1 MIFPRIKDR
10 NILRIYE
17 SVLIVGI
24 AYGISVSLTALHL
37 DAIHY
42 SKTAIGTLA
51 AWFASGI
58 VLFSL
63 PMGGLV
69 RRFGARTTLIAAL
82 CAYASSVI
90 AFPHFD
96 SYAAIAGIRF
106 VDGAASVGIWVSSET
121 ILLSRSDSDHKAYV
135 TSIYAMA
142 MALGYVIGSVAA
154 LGIIAVASD
163 WLAFATSGVLSLATA
178 LNMALRLDA
187 DPPLKD
193 AAAPHAEAPPS
204 SPAIS
209 MTRSSVLWRIKTSC
223 FATFAYGYF
232 QATAVVLLP
241 LFLIEEKHIARE
253 KTLLVTAFFAG
264 GMLLSSNVVG
274 RLGDRIGHLR
284 VMRTLAAIGMCMVLA
299 FVFFD
304 SFPLMCVAFFVT
316 GGTLAS
322 MSAVSLALQ
331 GVVASRAEY
340 HRANAIYNAF
350 YAMGMLIGPP
360 LSSTLYSARGGTTMI
375 LHLAGLWG
383 AFVLFTIVFWRDDP
397 AARRRARR
405 VEAALPAE

>member
-1 MIFPRIKDR
+1 MILPRIKDR

-17 SVLIVGI
+17 AVLVIGV

-69 RRFGARTTLIAAL
+69 RRFGARSVLITAML
-82 CAYASSVI
+82 AYSASVA
-90 AFPHFD
+90 AFPHFH

-121 ILLSRSDSDHKAYV
+121 ILLSRSDSSHKAYV

-142 MALGYVIGSVAA
+142 MASGYVLGSLVA
-154 LGIIAVASD
+154 LGVIAVAPD
-163 WLAFATSGVLSLATA
+163 WVAFATSGVLAVAAATNMLA
-178 LNMALRLDA
+178 RLDR
-187 DPPLKD
+187 DPPIVD
-193 AAAPHAEAPPS
+193 EAHAATPESAGAPS
-204 SPAIS
+204 SMAQ
-209 MTRSSVLWRIKTSC
+209 SSVLWRIKTSC

-232 QATAVVLLP
+232 QASAVVLLP
-241 LFLIEEKHIARE
+241 LFLIEEKHVARE
-253 KTLLVTAFFAG
+253 RTLLVTAFFAG
-264 GMLLSSNVVG
+264 GMLLSSNLVG

-284 VMRTLAAIGMCMVLA
+284 VMRALAAIGLSMVLA

-304 SFPLMCVAFFVT
+304 AFPLMCLAFFVT
-316 GGTLAS
+316 GATLAS

-350 YAMGMLIGPP
+350 YAAGMLVGPP
-360 LSSTLYSARGGTTMI
+360 LSSTIYAARGGTAMI
-375 LHLAGLWG
+375 LHLAALWG
-383 AFVLFTIVFWRDDP
+383 AFVIFTTVFWRDDP
-397 AARRRARR
+397 AARRHARGGER
-405 VEAALPAE
+405 VPTAAE